1 MNSLFDLSPRF
12 LEWVWKTSWQA
23 SILVLL
29 VLALQWLW
37 RDHLAPRW
45 RFALWLLV
53 VGRLGLP
60 VTFQSEWSLFNWV
73 QAGQPR
79 SAREV
84 AVAGRIE
91 PPQLAVDPSRSA
103 PEEPAWA
110 GKSEPSVLAAKGPE
124 PAGAPFG
131 SMASAKVAA
140 TPAGVSALPLPPP
153 GAGAES
159 FPKTLASRGRHWPL
173 WWLAGAA
180 ALAGRLLWEYARLAW
195 AVRRARIMDSPALL
209 TVLAE
214 CRARMG
220 VQGPEALWETAL
232 IGSPALYGVW
242 RPRLLLPTSLVDRL
256 SLEEWR
262 QVFLHE
268 LAHHRRRDALGN
280 WILAGLQVLHWFN
293 PVIWLGFSR
302 MRADRE
308 LACDALVLATTGPA
322 NAKAYGRTIVKVL
335 EHIST
340 PTTVPGL
347 VGLLED
353 KRQVARRLRMIVK
366 YRPGT
371 RGSWGFAVGL
381 AALGVICLSDAVTRE
396 GSAKESDSPVA
407 SLPLPVEESDA
418 AQAGSGEGLSRVPR
432 PSATD
437 SNVVYFTARAVDALT
452 GVGVGG
458 AKVHAVLWMGASML
472 ETQGATDPDGSCK
485 VAIPDQAKWLGHLA
499 VTVRHPDYAAKF
511 VELGLLRETGSG
523 EGATAF
529 WFPPVL
535 PVELEK
541 GEPLGGRV
549 RDERGQP
556 VAGAQVYITYAAC
569 RDVERGAA
577 RYFYRET
584 IVDGRPST
592 FTYRETLEGGKP
604 SLVATTDR
612 EGRWSYAH
620 CPSGVTAVQLEVVR
634 ADGSRQLLGALKP
647 WPIEP
652 MAEYSVSRQQAET
665 RFLNEL
671 RQGKA
676 EMVLRDGVALSGRVV
691 DAAGKSLAGA
701 MILISRGGASPRMGT
716 YRTDGRGRFL
726 LPHRVE
732 RQVVLTASAGGFAT
746 VSRTV
751 ELAAKMGEVTVTLP
765 EMKPLRA
772 QVVDTEGQPVAGATL
787 SADTRENEG
796 RIPAWTGKT
805 GADGRVAWSNAPL
818 SEATFWVKAEGYRP
832 LCAPLAGGR
841 PEEVLTLIKK
851 PYPDLTYWINLADAD
866 THEPLDRFTVSRW
879 HGENRYEKEI
889 DGARGQVRF
898 RVNNPQSIRRGQS
911 LRFTAEGYEPADSPP
926 FRVGSDRVIRV
937 AMRKAQPI
945 QGVVLSPEKRPLGE
959 VEIRVKILAGGLSLS
974 DEAAAPGVEI
984 CRSDADGRYVIPL
997 PGGDKPVIFKHEQG
1011 VLVTSVAALRRSP
1024 AVQLQ
1029 PWGRIEGQ
1037 FKIRGQNGAF
1047 ETILLVNASEFHPQ
1061 PCRVSVTAFADGE
1074 GRFHF
1079 DNVPAGEYVLC
1090 RELCPGG
1097 YYFAEPHHALWAQPL
1112 GVESGKTTRVVYGG
1126 GGRLVRGRFEDAPL
1140 DRPKNR
1146 TEDWLLLER
1155 LEHRQG
1161 GRLGSKHRTDE
1172 WFLLER
1178 QWSAGEAPRAGVD
1191 AGGGTQPANGRHW
1204 LYPEENSP
1212 DDRWH
1217 STYLCEVDLDGTFRA
1232 EDVPPGKYWLKIRRT
1247 VTITTYG
1254 TPPAE
1259 TLLKEVVV
1267 PQATAGRE
1275 DEPVDLGGVAVTEAT
1290 L

>member
-1 MNSLFDLSPRF
+1 MNSLFDSSPRF

-29 VLALQWLW
+29 VLAVQWLW
-37 RDHLAPRW
+37 RDRLAPRW
-45 RFALWLLV
+45 RYGLWLLV
-53 VGRLGLP
+53 VGRLALP
-60 VTFQSEWSLFNWV
+60 VSFQSEWSLFNWV

-84 AVAGRIE
+84 AAAGRIE
-91 PPQLAVDPSRSA
+91 PPQLAVNPSRSA

-110 GKSEPSVLAAKGPE
+110 GKRESAVLAAKGPE
-124 PAGAPFG
+124 LAGTPLG
-131 SMASAKVAA
+131 SMASAKVAGP
-140 TPAGVSALPLPPP
+140 PAGVSALSLPPP
-153 GAGAES
+153 GAGAQS
-159 FPKTLASRGRHWPL
+159 SPPMRGAWRHWLL

-180 ALAGRLLWEYARLAW
+180 AVAGRLLWEYARLAW
-195 AVRRARIMDSPALL
+195 AVRRARVMDSPALL

-242 RPRLLLPTSLVDRL
+242 RPRLLLPAALVDRL
-256 SLEEWR
+256 TLEEWR

-371 RGSWGFAVGL
+371 RWSWWFAAGL
-381 AALGVICLSDAVTRE
+381 AALGVICLSDAVPRE
-396 GSAKESDSPVA
+396 GGAKEGDSPVA
-407 SLPLPVEESDA
+407 SMPLPMVENEA
-418 AQAGSGEGLSRVPR
+418 VLAGTGEGLSRAPR
-432 PSATD
+432 PAATE
-437 SNVVYFTARAVDALT
+437 SNVVYFTARAVDGNT

-458 AKVHAVLWMGASML
+458 AKVHSVVWIGGSIL

-485 VAIPDQAKWLGHLA
+485 VAIPDQAKWLGRIA
-499 VTVRHPDYAAKF
+499 VTIQHPDYAAKF
-511 VELGLLRETGSG
+511 VELGLRREAGSG
-523 EGATAF
+523 EGAPAF
-529 WFPPVL
+529 WFPQVL
-535 PVELEK
+535 AVELEK
-541 GEPLGGRV
+541 GEPIGGRV
-549 RDERGQP
+549 RDERDRP
-556 VAGAQVYITYAAC
+556 VVGAQVYITYAAH
-569 RDVERGAA
+569 RDVERMEA
-577 RYFYRET
+577 RYSYRET
-584 IVDGRPST
+584 IVDGRPLT
-592 FTYRETLEGGKP
+592 NPYRETNRGWKP
-604 SLVATTDR
+604 NPVATTDR

-620 CPSGVTAVQLEVVR
+620 FPSGVTAVQLEVVR

-652 MAEYSVSRQQAET
+652 LVEYSVSRQQAET

-671 RQGKA
+671 RQTKA
-676 EMVLRDGVALSGRVV
+676 KMVLRAGVALSGRVV
-691 DAAGKSLAGA
+691 DVVGKPVAGA
-701 MILISRGGASPRMGT
+701 MIQISHGGVYPRMEL
-716 YRTDGRGRFL
+716 YRVDGRGRFL

-732 RQVVLTASAGGFAT
+732 RQVVLTASAGGFAS

-787 SADTRENEG
+787 SADARENGG
-796 RIPAWTGKT
+796 RIPDWTGKT
-805 GADGRVAWSNAPL
+805 GADGRVAWSNAP
-818 SEATFWVKAEGYRP
+818 SAEATYWVKAEGYRP

-851 PYPDLTYWINLADAD
+851 PYPDLTYWINLEDAD
-866 THEPLDRFTVSRW
+866 THQPLDRFTVSRW
-879 HGENRYEKEI
+879 HGENGYEKEI
-889 DGARGQVRF
+889 DGARGQARF

-945 QGVVLSPEKRPLGE
+945 QGVVLSPEKRPLAD

-974 DEAAAPGVEI
+974 EEVAAPVVETY
-984 CRSDADGRYVIPL
+984 RSDADGRYLIPL
-997 PGGDKPVIFKHEQG
+997 PGGDKPVIFKHAQG
-1011 VLVTSVAALRRSP
+1011 VLVTSVEALRRSS
-1024 AVQLQ
+1024 AAQLQ
-1029 PWGRIEGQ
+1029 PWGRLEGQ
-1037 FKIRGQNGAF
+1037 FKVRGQNGAF
-1047 ETILLVNASEFHPQ
+1047 ETITLVNLNEFLQ
-1061 PCRVSVTAFADGE
+1061 CPCHVLVTAFADGE

-1079 DNVPAGEYVLC
+1079 DNLPAGEYRLC

-1097 YYFAEPHHALWAQPL
+1097 YYFSQPAHALSPQP
-1112 GVESGKTTRVVYGG
+1112 VVVKSGETTSVVYGG
-1126 GGRLVRGRFEDAPL
+1126 GGRLVGGRLEGEPFGKQKDQTG
-1140 DRPKNR
+1140 DF
-1146 TEDWLLLER
+1146 LLLE
-1155 LEHRQG
+1155 LKLPEPTLLNSSNSVQG
-1161 GRLGSKHRTDE
+1161 ESDQG
-1172 WFLLER
+1172 
-1178 QWSAGEAPRAGVD
+1178 APRRFD
-1191 AGGGTQPANGRHW
+1191 DS
-1204 LYPEENSP
+1204 EEELR
-1212 DDRWH
+1212 DERARR
-1217 STYLCEVDLDGTFRA
+1217 TYFCEVDFTGAFRA
-1232 EDVPPGKYWLKIRRT
+1232 EDVPPGKYWLKSRRT
-1247 VTITTYG
+1247 VRGVTCG
-1254 TPPAE
+1254 TAPAE

-1267 PQATAGRE
+1267 PQAPAGRE
-1275 DEPVDLGGVAVTEAT
+1275 DEPVDLGSVAVTEAT